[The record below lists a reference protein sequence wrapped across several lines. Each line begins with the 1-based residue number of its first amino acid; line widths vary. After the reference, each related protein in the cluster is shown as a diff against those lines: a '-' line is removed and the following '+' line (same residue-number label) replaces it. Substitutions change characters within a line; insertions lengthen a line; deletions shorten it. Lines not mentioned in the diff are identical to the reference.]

1 MWGPNYQDYHPP
13 ILPSPEAPLPTL
25 VIKIRRKK
33 KNVD

>member
-13 ILPSPEAPLPTL
+13 IFPSPEAPLATL